1 MEGTRSRLVMNDHQ
15 RIDESYNMEGKRTR
29 LVMDDHQK
37 IDLLFMDDQRI
48 DLLPTGKAEDED
60 QTVEGRVFRV
70 EDDMPT
76 LKPKGASVPQV
87 VSLGPFHY
95 GKPQLAKY
103 ETFKNKL
110 PDILADRPGR
120 PPFVKLVEDMIH
132 QSVKIRQWYKSFHVC
147 PDTDEELG
155 WILARDGLF
164 LLRFLRKIF
173 TRDWDCDQATR
184 FFFLQNQQP
193 SEAEEDIMKLEN
205 QTVMFA
211 AVQEDIMKL
220 ENQIPMFVLQMI
232 LQWQAGT
239 DLDLISILRHVWQ
252 TLSPFLYKRDR
263 LDSHVLTAQSF
274 RPDSHLLG
282 FVYENTIRSSDPTD
296 HTEHNRMWK
305 KKRYIT
311 LPSAVEL
318 RRKGVKFAA
327 HVEHLN
333 EIRFDAKTC
342 TFHLPTIEMDDRTDA
357 VMRNMVAFEAFVC
370 KNETKPLMCY
380 VDVMDRLINTAADV
394 EVLRNGGILHNRLG
408 TDEAVANVWNKMR
421 KVMGKG
427 EYEPIDSAIDDVI
440 TFYTNYEYIMICAE
454 IKDKYF
460 PRAWLVISTFAGLI
474 VLLLSVLQT
483 FLAWEQVRL
492 QRQSMGI

>member
-1 MEGTRSRLVMNDHQ
+1 
-15 RIDESYNMEGKRTR
+15 
-29 LVMDDHQK
+29 MDDH
-37 IDLLFMDDQRI
+37 RI
-48 DLLPTGKAEDED
+48 DMLFPSSEQSEEPEDRVPTVAE
-60 QTVEGRVFRV
+60 RVSRV
-70 EDDMPT
+70 LERSTT
-76 LKPKGASVPQV
+76 LKSKAAYVPQV
-87 VSLGPFHY
+87 VSLGPFHF

-103 ETFKNKL
+103 ETFKHKL
-110 PDILADRPGR
+110 PGILADRPGR
-120 PPFVKLVEDMIH
+120 PPFEKLVEDMAD
-132 QSVKIRQWYKSFHVC
+132 QSIKIRQWYRTFHVC
-147 PDTDEELG
+147 PDSDEELA

-184 FFFLQNQQP
+184 FFFLQNQLP
-193 SEAEEDIMKLEN
+193 SAVEEDIMKLEN
-205 QTVMFA
+205 QTTMFA

-220 ENQIPMFVLQMI
+220 ENQIPMFALQMI

-239 DLDLISILRHVWQ
+239 DLDLNSILRHVWH

-263 LDSHVLTAQSF
+263 LDSNVITGTSL

-282 FVYENTIRSSDPTD
+282 FVYENITRSSDPTD

-327 HVEHLN
+327 HVENLN
-333 EIRFDAKTC
+333 EVRFDGKTC

-357 VMRNMVAFEAFVC
+357 VMRNLVAFEAFVC
-370 KNETKPLMCY
+370 KKETKPLMCY

-408 TDEAVANVWNKMR
+408 TDEEVAGVWNGMR

-440 TFYTNYEYIMICAE
+440 TFYTNYEYIMICGE
-454 IKDKYF
+454 LKEKYF
-460 PRAWLVISTFAGLI
+460 PRAWLVVSTLAGCI

-483 FLAWEQVRL
+483 ILAWEQVRL
-492 QRQSMGI
+492 QRQSMNI